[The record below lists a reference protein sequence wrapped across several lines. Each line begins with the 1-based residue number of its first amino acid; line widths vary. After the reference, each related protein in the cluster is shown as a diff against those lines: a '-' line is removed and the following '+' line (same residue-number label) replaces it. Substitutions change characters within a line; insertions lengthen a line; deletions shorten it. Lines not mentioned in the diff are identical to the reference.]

1 MQLSYLLKIFRNN
14 ELKLAS
20 YSECPSSK
28 FLSISV
34 HFVSIFYPSNLRFQL
49 SCFKF
54 RLCTKHFREFPFR
67 AAFTS

>member
-34 HFVSIFYPSNLRFQL
+34 HFVSIFYPSNLRF
-49 SCFKF
+49 
-54 RLCTKHFREFPFR
+54 
-67 AAFTS
+67 